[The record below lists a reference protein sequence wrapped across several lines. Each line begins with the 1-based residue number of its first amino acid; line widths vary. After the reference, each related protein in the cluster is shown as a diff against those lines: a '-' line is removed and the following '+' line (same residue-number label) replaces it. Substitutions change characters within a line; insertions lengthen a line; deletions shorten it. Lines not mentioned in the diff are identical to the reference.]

1 MADNKKAKDRAQ
13 DAPNKGPVW
22 SYQSNRVSASV
33 FEHRQDDGGVRRTI
47 AICRSYFDRDE
58 GVWKRTHFYD
68 ERDLPDVET
77 CKFEATK
84 YLNARSS
91 TEAEAA

>member
-1 MADNKKAKDRAQ
+1 MKDNNKAKDS
-13 DAPNKGPVW
+13 PHKGPVW
-22 SYQSNRVSASV
+22 SFQSNRVAASV
-33 FEHRQDDGGVRRTI
+33 FEHHQEDGGIRRTI

-58 GVWKRTHFYD
+58 GIWKRTHFYD
-68 ERDLPDVET
+68 ERDLPDVEI

-91 TEAEAA
+91 QAAEPETAA